1 MASPFGTANTQ
12 QQQQQPQN
20 NNNNHNYNNN
30 SSSSMWSKLNLD
42 SLKPLMAVPQRT
54 VGYSLLASLVPQNS
68 RVWDMVQR
76 LYTPSADDALGAPAL
91 KSDLYGPCVV
101 IAILGLI
108 VSLQTLF
115 AYVVSIIFLDFV
127 LSYIVPPSN
136 TTSSSSSGTD
146 TSNASSSRWVTMAVS
161 RSGYA
166 LFSLAAGLIL
176 RSFVASVFWWLA
188 LFGVVGLV
196 DVSDLSLRT
205 IVRCAAHFIFVL
217 VVLWLY

>member
-1 MASPFGTANTQ
+1 MASPFGTANAQ
-12 QQQQQPQN
+12 QQQQSQN
-20 NNNNHNYNNN
+20 NNNNNNN
-30 SSSSMWSKLNLD
+30 SSSMWSKLNLD

-136 TTSSSSSGTD
+136 TTSSSGTD
-146 TSNASSSRWVTMAVS
+146 AANASSSRWVTMAVS